1 MSLIRR
7 LMLSLLT
14 ALVFTMPLGSLTSQ
28 ARATQPHQQ
37 SQARYYYVYYRE
49 CPESPWYFYGAYQNY
64 YYAEYVAYYL
74 QYYGYETYI
83 R

>member
-7 LMLSLLT
+7 LILSLLT
-14 ALVFTMPLGSLTSQ
+14 ALVFTMPLGTFTGQ
-28 ARATQPHQQ
+28 AQAQ
-37 SQARYYYVYYRE
+37 SHHHTRYYYVYYRD
-49 CPESPWYFYGAYQNY
+49 CPQNPWYFYGSYTSL

-74 QYYGYETYI
+74 QYYGYETFI